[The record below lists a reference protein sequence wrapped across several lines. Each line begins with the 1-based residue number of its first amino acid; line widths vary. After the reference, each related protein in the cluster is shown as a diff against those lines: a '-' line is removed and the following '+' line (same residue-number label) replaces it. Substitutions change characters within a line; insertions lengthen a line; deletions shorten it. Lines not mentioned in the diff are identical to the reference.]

1 MARPGISGDGVKAMR
16 YLSIVLSLFVL
27 PCQQAITE
35 ATSHARQ
42 VAASIRA
49 AIVHLR
55 ENRDRLFVSEYRDHL
70 RTSANYS
77 GDMKQAVAKF
87 LDYEKA
93 PKEVQSLQN
102 DLELAGD

>member
-1 MARPGISGDGVKAMR
+1 VKAMR

-27 PCQQAITE
+27 PCTQAITE
-35 ATSHARQ
+35 ATSHAKQ

-55 ENRDRLFVSEYRDHL
+55 ENQDRLFVSEYRDHL
-70 RTSANYS
+70 TTSMNHS
-77 GDMKQAVAKF
+77 EDMKQAVDKF
-87 LDYEKA
+87 LDYKKA